1 MSKEEVNC
9 RLGGPCYEAVRYAN
23 DLFAHYFLKKY
34 DAKNF
39 IFCDVKV
46 K

>member
-1 MSKEEVNC
+1 MLRGRRTKV
-9 RLGGPCYEAVRYAN
+9 EAVRYEN
-23 DLFAHYFLKKY
+23 ILLSHYFLKKY

-39 IFCDVKV
+39 VFCDVKV